1 MSLKSIVFVA
11 AAFLSMPTISVA
23 QTTPA
28 TTSKPSTKITNTSKT
43 ATTAPAALPA
53 TSVKKITAEKTAST
67 ITYTMVHPMHTWDG
81 VSKEV
86 TCNIAFDEKTNIITQ
101 VGVSAPIAS
110 FDTKNASRDSHAM
123 EVLEG
128 IKYPKVT
135 FLSTKIEVVG
145 NILTVSGNLTFHGV
159 TKPITFKATRTDS
172 DKTMTVAGDFIVKLT
187 AHNIEKPSLMTIAVK
202 DDMAMKFSVVFKK

>member
-1 MSLKSIVFVA
+1 MSNKSILLVVV
-11 AAFLSMPTISVA
+11 AFLSMPAINIA
-23 QTTPA
+23 QTAPA
-28 TTSKPSTKITNTSKT
+28 TPIKPAAKITNTTKPV
-43 ATTAPAALPA
+43 TTASATVPA
-53 TSVKKITAEKTAST
+53 TSVKKITADKTAST
-67 ITYTMVHPMHTWDG
+67 ITYRMVHPMHTWDG
-81 VSKEV
+81 VSKDV
-86 TCNIAFDEKTNIITQ
+86 SCNIAFDETTNVITQ

-135 FLSTKIEVVG
+135 FLSTKIEAVG
-145 NILTVSGNLTFHGV
+145 NILNVSGNLTFHGV
-159 TKPITFKATRTDS
+159 TKLITFKATRTDS

-187 AHNIEKPSLMTIAVK
+187 AHSIEKPSLMTIAVK